1 MTTLVPVRDSIP
13 NVGRPNGS
21 TTSRHIERVNRTIE
35 ECPDKYVL
43 LAKGPLSQ
51 RPSLY
56 ALSAKVNKGKLPDL
70 CPGVTAYTRT
80 MDGEVH
86 VYVRKHV

>member
-1 MTTLVPVRDSIP
+1 MTNITVLDAIP
-13 NVGRPNGS
+13 NVGRPHGS
-21 TTSRHIERVNRTIE
+21 SPSRHIERVNRTIE
-35 ECPDKYVL
+35 ENPDKYVL
-43 LAKGPLSQ
+43 LASGPITQ

-56 ALSAKVNKGKLPDL
+56 ALSAKINRAGLDGL

-86 VYVRKHV
+86 VYVKKDV